1 MAVVTILNDFG
12 AQENAICHYFHFYP
26 IYLPKVLGPNAM
38 ILVSWM
44 LSFRAAFSLSSFTLI
59 MRLFSSFL
67 ISAIRVPLDSF
78 SISEVVN
85 ISPGSLDSSLW
96 VIQLMNSVIMIYCAY
111 KLNKQGDNIQ
121 LSCTPSPI
129 LNLFV
134 VPWLVL
140 TVASWHAYR
149 FLRRKVK

>member
-12 AQENAICHYFHFYP
+12 AQENTVCHCFHFYP
-26 IYLPKVLGPNAM
+26 IYLPEVLSLNAM

-44 LSFRAAFSLSSFTLI
+44 LSFRPAFTQSSFTLI

-67 ISAIRVPLDSF
+67 ISAIRVPLDIF